1 MDPNSPGGFGGQP
14 PQQQAW
20 PPQQAPQP
28 GGGDTPFASAKA
40 SGYVP
45 SDEEKQQ
52 AFYAHLFGALG
63 TLVLC
68 GTGLHLVGPL
78 VPMFMAKQRT
88 PFLMYHVNQ
97 AFWFQVGLFA
107 LNAVLA
113 IIFTIL
119 AMVTCGI
126 GSFLFILNGIPVLVA
141 IGYPVLVGMKAK
153 EGEWSEYAV
162 VGAKVLAQKSP
173 VFK

>member
-1 MDPNSPGGFGGQP
+1 MDPNTPGGFGGQP
-14 PQQQAW
+14 PPQQGWPQQQQQQQQYQQ
-20 PPQQAPQP
+20 PPAPAM
-28 GGGDTPFASAKA
+28 GDTPFASAKA
-40 SGYVP
+40 AGYVP
-45 SDEEKQQ
+45 TDEEKQQ

-107 LNAVLA
+107 LNAILA
-113 IIFTIL
+113 IIFTVL

-126 GSFLFILNGIPVLVA
+126 GSFLFILNGIPVLIA
-141 IGYPVLVGMKAK
+141 IGYPFLVGMKAK
-153 EGEWSEYAV
+153 ELEPIEEASHV
-162 VGAKVLAQKSP
+162 
-173 VFK
+173 